1 MHNWHD
7 EIFAYFDQPVTN
19 AYTES
24 ANNLIRARLGRS
36 YSFEVLRA
44 TVSDLSKNA
53 VTRGRPKNWKRPV
66 MGPNRLR
73 LSCKTGW
80 CIVCSRECPLTRS
93 GAMPLQSALW
103 VSALQGSSPC

>member
-24 ANNLIRARLGRS
+24 ANNLIRVMQRLGRG

-44 TVSDLSKNA
+44 KTLYTAGVQKLETARYGSEPFTV
-53 VTRGRPKNWKRPV
+53 V
-66 MGPNRLR
+66 M
-73 LSCKTGW
+73 
-80 CIVCSRECPLTRS
+80 
-93 GAMPLQSALW
+93 
-103 VSALQGSSPC
+103 